1 MASLLSVSIDL
12 TKLDKSKI
20 IKGKNGSEYYNL
32 NVSINDTTDDYG
44 NNIQVTEPQTKEQR
58 DAKEKRIFYGNGK
71 VFWTDSK
78 IVIAEKKV
86 AF

>member
-71 VFWTDSK
+71 VFWTDGTIK
-78 IVIAEKKV
+78 LAEKKV